1 MLSLVQEPVDLF
13 DLRALFR
20 AVDDARVD
28 RGLTWT
34 ALAAEAR
41 VAVSTIRRFA
51 HASDAEA
58 DGVLAVVCWLG
69 VAPEAFIRG
78 SRVEGEPL
86 LASNG
91 CMVRVD
97 MAAVHDADGARR
109 TAQHQRRTTVQRL
122 ARVAQRAQLPV
133 AAFTR
138 HTDG

>member
-28 RGLTWT
+28 RGLSWT

-58 DGVLAVVCWLG
+58 DGVLAVVCWLC
-69 VAPEAFIRG
+69 VAPEAFNRRPRRAGAGRG
-78 SRVEGEPL
+78 RPGVPGPDDRSTH
-86 LASNG
+86 A
-91 CMVRVD
+91 
-97 MAAVHDADGARR
+97 ARR
-109 TAQHQRRTTVQRL
+109 ALERTAS
-122 ARVAQRAQLPV
+122 
-133 AAFTR
+133 
-138 HTDG
+138 